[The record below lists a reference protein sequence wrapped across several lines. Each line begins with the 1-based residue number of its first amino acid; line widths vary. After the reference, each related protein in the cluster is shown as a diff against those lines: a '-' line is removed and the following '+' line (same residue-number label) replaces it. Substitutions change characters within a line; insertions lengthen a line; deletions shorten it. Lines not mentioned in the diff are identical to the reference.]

1 MNFAIFADDIEVL
14 RLCPVCNSNRHIPIS
29 ELYCADLNIFTTSCC
44 KNCCFVFRS
53 LRPRASWFK
62 NNWIE
67 REKTITEADYSFNS
81 TLEQRRYKRYKNLA
95 VFFEKISDK
104 KKILDIGTGP
114 GTGLRAFKD
123 RGWEAIGF
131 EPDPA
136 RAKIAVQQHGIRI
149 IDGQLDELQERFDF
163 VALIHTLEHMHSL
176 NDFLNGV
183 VKCVKPG
190 GYIYIE
196 VPDLFHFVNWRDAL
210 YLEHMGNF
218 SIENLIF
225 LGSRLG
231 LSSEYQLFPK
241 TQPFGKTHIG
251 VLFKKEKHAETG
263 SLAMTNLSER
273 IKFLYTK
280 GLPKKEISFPIRYHL
295 TEINNL
301 AAATDKDYP
310 VFDKKNNCFIMSHA
324 NLFVRI
330 KMAALKLIALD
341 DLRQFIANRLLSYT
355 SRILP
360 IFKDDDFE
368 NIKFIK
374 REA

>member
-1 MNFAIFADDIEVL
+1 M
-14 RLCPVCNSNRHIPIS
+14 SQTRH
-29 ELYCADLNIFTTSCC
+29 A
-44 KNCCFVFRS
+44 
-53 LRPRASWFK
+53 
-62 NNWIE
+62 
-67 REKTITEADYSFNS
+67 
-81 TLEQRRYKRYKNLA
+81 Q
-95 VFFEKISDK
+95 
-104 KKILDIGTGP
+104 
-114 GTGLRAFKD
+114 
-123 RGWEAIGF
+123 
-131 EPDPA
+131 
-136 RAKIAVQQHGIRI
+136 KIAVQQHGIRI

-163 VALIHTLEHMHSL
+163 VTLIHTLEHMHSL

-251 VLFKKEKHAETG
+251 VLFKKEKHVESG
-263 SLAMTNLSER
+263 SLVMTNLSEE

-280 GLPKKEISFPIRYHL
+280 GLPKKDINFPIRYHL

-341 DLRQFIANRLLSYT
+341 NLRQFIANRLLSYT